1 MTSLL
6 ILGAGGHA
14 RVVADAAME
23 SGFEKVGLIDDAA
36 SETSSG
42 PFPIVGR
49 SDDLQRLLPD
59 WQAAIV
65 GIGDNRR
72 RLELLLG
79 LRSLGFLTPS
89 VIHPRAAV
97 SRHANLAGGVFVA
110 AGAVINFG
118 ATIGDSVIINT
129 GATVDHDCILAAGVH
144 ISPGAHLG
152 GNVTV
157 GERSWIG
164 VGASV
169 RHGIRI
175 GADAIVGAGAVVV
188 RELAGGGTY
197 VGSPAR
203 SLGAT
208 PER

>member
-14 RVVADAAME
+14 RVVADSAME
-23 SGFEKVGLIDDAA
+23 SGFERVGLIDDAA
-36 SETSSG
+36 KGAS

-49 SDDLQRLLPD
+49 PDDLERLLPE

-72 RLELLLG
+72 RLELLQR
-79 LRSLGFLTPS
+79 LRAIGFLTPS

-110 AGAVINFG
+110 AGAVVGFG
-118 ATIGDSVIINT
+118 AAIGDAVIVNT
-129 GATVDHDCILAAGVH
+129 GATVDHDCVLAAGVH

-152 GNVTV
+152 GNVSV
-157 GERSWIG
+157 GERSWVGIG
-164 VGASV
+164 AAV

-175 GADAIVGAGAVVV
+175 GADAVVGAGAVVV
-188 RELAGGGTY
+188 RELAGSETY

-203 SLGAT
+203 PLGIK

>member
-14 RVVADAAME
+14 RVVADAASE
-23 SGFEKVGLIDDAA
+23 SGFDKVGLVDDAG
-36 SETSSG
+36 SEKFSG

-49 SDDLQRLLPD
+49 SADLERLLPE
-59 WQAAIV
+59 WGAAIV

-72 RLELLLG
+72 RLELLER
-79 LRSLGFLTPS
+79 LRALGFLTPS
-89 VIHPRAAV
+89 IVHPRAAV

-129 GATVDHDCILAAGVH
+129 GATVDHDCVLGAGVH

-152 GNVTV
+152 GNVSV

-164 VGASV
+164 IGAAV

-175 GADAIVGAGAVVV
+175 GPDAIVGAGGVVV
-188 RELAGGGTY
+188 RELAGGQTY

-203 SLGAT
+203 PLGAT

>member
-23 SGFEKVGLIDDAA
+23 SGFEKVGLIDDSAQGDF
-36 SETSSG
+36 SG

-49 SDDLQRLLPD
+49 SGDLERLQPD

-72 RLELLLG
+72 RLELFER
-79 LRSLGFLTPS
+79 LRATGFLTPS
-89 VIHPRAAV
+89 VVHPRAAV
-97 SRHANLAGGVFVA
+97 SRHASLAGGVFVA

-118 ATIGDSVIINT
+118 AKIGDAVIVNT
-129 GATVDHDCILAAGVH
+129 GATVDHDCTLGAGVH

-152 GNVTV
+152 GNATV

-164 VGASV
+164 IGAAV
-169 RHGIRI
+169 RHGMRI
-175 GADAIVGAGAVVV
+175 GPDAIVGAGAVVV

-203 SLGAT
+203 PLGST